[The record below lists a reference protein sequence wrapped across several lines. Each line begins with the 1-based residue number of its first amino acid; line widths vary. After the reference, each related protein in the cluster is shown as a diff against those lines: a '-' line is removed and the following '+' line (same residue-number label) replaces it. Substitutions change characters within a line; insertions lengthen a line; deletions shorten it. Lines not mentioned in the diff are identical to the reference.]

1 MSNDCK
7 NFTRWWVNGPDD
19 TVLCQ
24 LCPRGCRISPD
35 GLGFC
40 GVRKNTGSGLVSLA
54 YGHPVA
60 IAVDP
65 IEKKPLRH
73 FLPGSKTFSLG
84 TYGCNL
90 DCSCCQNASLSREF
104 YDSAAMPT
112 WVPPEQLPKLARK
125 YDCLSMSY
133 TYNEPTVFAEYAYDI
148 AIQARAAGLKNVLV
162 SNGYISLA
170 AAEAFYPVLDAA
182 NIDMKGFSEDFY
194 RRYCGASLAPVLA
207 SIERLYRLG
216 KHLEITTLVIPG
228 QNDSLTMLA
237 QWLDW
242 VEKHLDKNIP
252 LHFSAY
258 HPSHRCT
265 APPTPAETLYRF
277 RDIAQGRGFTNIY
290 LGNL

>member
-1 MSNDCK
+1 MLNDGK
-7 NFTRWWVNGPDD
+7 NFTRWWVNGPGD

-40 GVRKNTGSGLVSLA
+40 GVRKNTGGELVSLA

-73 FLPGSKTFSLG
+73 FLPGSKTFSIG

-90 DCSCCQNASLSREF
+90 DCSCCQNSSLSRAF
-104 YDSAAMPT
+104 YDPAAMPA
-112 WVPPEQLPKLARK
+112 WVPPEQLPQLARK
-125 YDCLSMSY
+125 YDCPSVSY
-133 TYNEPTVFAEYAYDI
+133 TYNEPTIFAEYAYDI
-148 AIQARAAGLKNVLV
+148 AVQARGAGLKNILV
-162 SNGYISLA
+162 SNGYISPA
-170 AAEAFYPVLDAA
+170 AADALYPVLDAA

-194 RRYCGASLAPVLA
+194 HRHCGASLAPVLA
-207 SIERLYRLG
+207 SLERLYRLG

-228 QNDSLTMLA
+228 QNDSTTMLE

-242 VEKHLDKNIP
+242 VEKHLNRDIP

-258 HPSHRCT
+258 HPSHHCT
-265 APPTPAETLYRF
+265 APATPADTLRRF
-277 RDIAQGRGFTNIY
+277 RDIAQGRGFTAIY